1 MVTASTVTAT
11 HRHPGPARVPGRGA
25 AVVLLAALVA
35 LLVLP
40 SRAHAVESDP
50 TDDWGL
56 QATLGVDG
64 HDVRGAWRPV
74 TVTVAPSV
82 PVRGRLLVGADRNG
96 SRVVQSREVEVT
108 AGARKQWVLLA
119 PPATAVQV
127 QLTDDDGRVDTVVP
141 ARERVDGI
149 LVGVLGGMAPTDLPR
164 VTLPATDQRTVPVT
178 VGEDLLALGGRALA
192 SLDTLV
198 VRQAAL
204 AALDP
209 SARDAVAQRVTDGA
223 TLVVLAATDPDLG
236 LPWRATTEHTT
247 SGLVAAPGA
256 WATTTAAL
264 AGIDDRTVGPNV
276 AAVAA
281 GRGRLVV
288 TTDDLGSPTLR
299 DVAPWEHLLQ
309 PAAGTAAGADRATE
323 ELPDRV
329 ERAFG
334 SVVGDPPSVAW
345 LAGFLLVYVVVAGPV
360 LGVVMARRRRP
371 ELAWV
376 VLPVV
381 TALFAA
387 AAFLGASGSRPRA
400 GAAGQVAAWLDGVG
414 TDLAVGGV
422 RAPTAGTHELVLP
435 GTGWDVA
442 SAAWSG
448 TARVEPGTDT
458 TVTLTLP
465 GQSFGA
471 VVAQRPAAGPP
482 PLDLEL
488 ALFAGEARVEV
499 TNVGDQPVAN
509 LELRV
514 AHERRTLA
522 DTLPPGETLVR
533 TVPLPD
539 RLAPRVDVFDDGFRG
554 PFGREPDA
562 RALADLLRWDL
573 LDGAPGT
580 AWVVGTVEGM
590 ATPGVG
596 TIDGGAPSQRGTVVA
611 VGVTPP
617 VTDDA
622 TTPYEVQRDLVA
634 TTDQVWPQAPLTLT
648 GTGPA
653 TLRFRLPAEGEL
665 DTLALD
671 LDRGCCGM
679 AVPEP
684 RPVERCGRLEVRDED
699 TGDLL
704 RVEDRA
710 CSDGGLFCPPDAS
723 SCAWG
728 PDAGPVV
735 EGRACFPDR
744 VVPDADLDA
753 GRRRPAPG
761 RDAPAGRRVGHG
773 GLGPP
778 RATVG
783 RHQRGRRGRT
793 DPRAGALGRPARG
806 RVGPRHR
813 HARALRPRPAV
824 RVGDAAGRI
833 RMSALARRPRRPHRA
848 RRPPRSRRP

>member
-1 MVTASTVTAT
+1 MTASTATAT
-11 HRHPGPARVPGRGA
+11 DRHPGPVRAPRRRAG
-25 AVVLLAALVA
+25 VVLLAALVA

-40 SRAHAVESDP
+40 SRADAAESDLA
-50 TDDWGL
+50 DDWGL
-56 QATLGVDG
+56 QATVGVDG

-96 SRVVQSREVEVT
+96 SRLVQSREVEVT

-119 PPATAVQV
+119 PPASGVQV
-127 QLTDDDGRVDTVVP
+127 QLVDGDGTTATVSP
-141 ARERVDGI
+141 AREVVEGV
-149 LVGVLGGMAPTDLPR
+149 LVGVLGGIDADAVPR
-164 VTLPATDQRTVPVT
+164 ATVPATDQRTVVVT

-198 VRQAAL
+198 VRQADL

-209 SARDAVAQRVTDGA
+209 AARDAVAQRVTDGA

-236 LPWRATTEHTT
+236 LPWQAATEHPAGG
-247 SGLVAAPGA
+247 GLVAAPGA

-264 AGIDDRTVGPNV
+264 AGGERGSAPNV

-309 PAAGTAAGADRATE
+309 PAAGTAARADRATE
-323 ELPDRV
+323 DLPDRV

-381 TALFAA
+381 TALFAV
-387 AAFLGASGSRPRA
+387 AAFLGASGSRPRV
-400 GAAGQVAAWLDGVG
+400 GATGQVAAWLDGVG

-442 SAAWSG
+442 SAAWTG
-448 TARVEPGTDT
+448 TARIEPGTDT
-458 TVTLTLP
+458 TVTLSLP

-482 PLDLEL
+482 PLDVEV
-488 ALFAGEARVEV
+488 ALFVGEARVEV
-499 TNVGDQPVAN
+499 TNVGDQPVAH

-522 DTLPPGETLVR
+522 DTLPAGETVVR
-533 TVPLPD
+533 TVPLPE
-539 RLAPRVDVFDDGFRG
+539 RLSGRANLFDDGFQG
-554 PFGREPDA
+554 PFDREPDA
-562 RALADLLRWDL
+562 GALADLLRWDL

-580 AWVVGTVEGM
+580 AWVVGTVDGM

-634 TTDQVWPQAPLTLT
+634 ATDQTWAQAPLTLT

-653 TLRFRLPAEGEL
+653 TMRFRLPAEGEL

-704 RVEDRA
+704 RAEDRT
-710 CSDGGLFCPPDAS
+710 CSDGGLFCPPDAN

-728 PDAGPVV
+728 PDTGPVV

-744 VVPDADLDA
+744 PCQTMTWTLDADAPPLDA
-753 GRRRPAPG
+753 TVPQPAASGMQVWDHVARRWVDTG
-761 RDAPAGRRVGHG
+761 EVGADG
-773 GLGPP
+773 PIAELGPW
-778 RATVG
+778 VG
-783 RHQRGRRGRT
+783 PLGDVWVRVT
-793 DPRAGALGRPARG
+793 GALEPF
-806 RVGPRHR
+806 
-813 HARALRPRPAV
+813 
-824 RVGDAAGRI
+824 D
-833 RMSALARRPRRPHRA
+833 LARQSVA
-848 RRPPRSRRP
+848 ATLQGGSA